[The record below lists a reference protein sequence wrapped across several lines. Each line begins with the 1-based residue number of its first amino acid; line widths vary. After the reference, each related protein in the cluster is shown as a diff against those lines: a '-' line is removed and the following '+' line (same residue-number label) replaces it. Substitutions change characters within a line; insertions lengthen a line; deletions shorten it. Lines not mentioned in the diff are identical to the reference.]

1 MNKDMNRGIGS
12 FATKA
17 PRQTMIRDE
26 PHMLAYINPQEEQ
39 MLREMGGSGEPGPD
53 GIPAY
58 AWWNP
63 STWGSEDNTENDYGG
78 GGGGGGN
85 NYKDQSALKSLGT
98 DLAIGFGLASA
109 ETKALH
115 GDTYAARTKKT
126 FAANEKAAA
135 EAKAK
140 KDNDRDDSAP
150 IIPPMATLPSPT
162 NAAVEDNTPVPKPSA
177 NFAYGYLPAPSSLGI
192 SSLVPNQIVPAANG
206 ERQQYTFQ
214 ELLAQSNDPYAVG
227 MSQGGSVPK
236 QTMIGDQPHMLAY
249 INPEEEQTLRG
260 MGGSGMPG
268 PGGVP
273 AYHIPPPDEL
283 SDIAAHYASIDDG
296 MMMKDFY
303 EVFGGAFAGNDPENP
318 SVGSFV
324 TYNTASGYGGAPV
337 YTEND
342 YEGNT
347 QYYPQGKNGP
357 GFSTLREA
365 NEHLGFGSIQGRFD
379 DLQGKYDPD
388 LIYSQADRDSLSLQD
403 PNLIYSQEQFEANA
417 GDPNLAYT
425 QEQFEANAGDP
436 NLIYSQSDYDAN
448 AQDPNLIYSQ
458 TQFDDIERQDPNL
471 IYSQSDYDANA
482 QDPNLIYSQ
491 DQYDTNAQDPNLI
504 YSQADRDSLTLQDP
518 NLLYTQEDYDAVN
531 DPYQTQTGLYNT
543 QTGLYN
549 DVLGN
554 YDTLQKDYAGKVG
567 ELNTQ
572 TGLYNTQTDLYDT
585 QTGKYND
592 LLDNY
597 SGYSDL
603 DYTGL
608 QDDFTAQGE
617 LYTGLQD
624 DYDAQGNLLTG
635 LQKDYDE
642 IEGLYEGVQQ
652 DYLNKQVLANSSGL
666 PTNQQNPFRPASIN
680 PMQAPGT
687 SNIVMPASYGNAGSY
702 TFQELLDRYVDPY
715 ARGS

>member
-1 MNKDMNRGIGS
+1 MNRDTNRGIGS

-39 MLREMGGSGEPGPD
+39 MLRDMGGSGEAGPD

-63 STWGSEDNTENDYGG
+63 STWGSEDKTENDYGG
-78 GGGGGGN
+78 GGGGN
-85 NYKDQSALKSLGT
+85 NYDNQSALKSLGT
-98 DLAIGFGLASA
+98 DLAIGFGLASP
-109 ETKALH
+109 ETMALH
-115 GDTYAARTKKT
+115 GDTFKARTKKT
-126 FAANEKAAA
+126 FAANEKAA
-135 EAKAK
+135 EEEK
-140 KDNDRDDSAP
+140 KDQNDDDTSYTAP
-150 IIPPMATLPSPT
+150 ILSSKETLPSPT
-162 NAAVEDNTPVPKPSA
+162 NAAVEDTTPVPRPSA
-177 NFAYGYLPAPSSLGI
+177 NFAYGYLPAPNSLGT

-206 ERQQYTFQ
+206 EGQQYTFE
-214 ELLAQSNDPYAVG
+214 ELLAQFNDPYAVG

-283 SDIAAHYASIDDG
+283 SDIVANMSWKMDPEAVEAWETYNRGDYGSMIDADWGQYFADGGLKRNSENQSLYEATIAANQDDG
-296 MMMKDFY
+296 AAFRAMM
-303 EVFGGAFAGNDPENP
+303 NLQDPN
-318 SVGSFV
+318 
-324 TYNTASGYGGAPV
+324 
-337 YTEND
+337 
-342 YEGNT
+342 
-347 QYYPQGKNGP
+347 
-357 GFSTLREA
+357 
-365 NEHLGFGSIQGRFD
+365 
-379 DLQGKYDPD
+379 
-388 LIYSQADRDSLSLQD
+388 LIYSQSQFDANAGDPNLAYTQEQFDANAGD

-425 QEQFEANAGDP
+425 QEQFDANAGDPNLAYTQEQFDANAGDP
-436 NLIYSQSDYDAN
+436 NLIYSQS
-448 AQDPNLIYSQ
+448 
-458 TQFDDIERQDPNL
+458 QFDDIERQDPNL

-491 DQYDTNAQDPNLI
+491 SDYDANAQDPNLI

-554 YDTLQKDYAGKVG
+554 YDTLKEDYAGKVG

-572 TGLYNTQTDLYDT
+572 TGLYNTQTDLYNT

-592 LLDNY
+592 LLGTHGD
-597 SGYSDL
+597 YSDL
-603 DYTGL
+603 DYSNL

-617 LYTGLQD
+617 LYTGLQT
-624 DYDAQGNLLTG
+624 DYDKQGVLLG
-635 LQKDYDE
+635 NLQKDYDE
-642 IEGLYEGVQQ
+642 IEGLYEGVQE

-666 PTNQQNPFRPASIN
+666 PTNQQNPVRPASIN
-680 PMQAPGT
+680 PLQAPGT

>member
-1 MNKDMNRGIGS
+1 
-12 FATKA
+12 
-17 PRQTMIRDE
+17 
-26 PHMLAYINPQEEQ
+26 
-39 MLREMGGSGEPGPD
+39 
-53 GIPAY
+53 
-58 AWWNP
+58 
-63 STWGSEDNTENDYGG
+63 
-78 GGGGGGN
+78 
-85 NYKDQSALKSLGT
+85 
-98 DLAIGFGLASA
+98 
-109 ETKALH
+109 
-115 GDTYAARTKKT
+115 
-126 FAANEKAAA
+126 
-135 EAKAK
+135 
-140 KDNDRDDSAP
+140 
-150 IIPPMATLPSPT
+150 
-162 NAAVEDNTPVPKPSA
+162 
-177 NFAYGYLPAPSSLGI
+177 LPAPSSLGI
-192 SSLVPNQIVPAANG
+192 SSLGTSSLVPNQIVPAANG
-206 ERQQYTFQ
+206 EGQQYTFE
-214 ELLAQSNDPYAVG
+214 ELLAQFNDPYAVG

-283 SDIAAHYASIDDG
+283 SDIAAFYAETDLLNENHDPW
-296 MMMKDFY
+296 
-303 EVFGGAFAGNDPENP
+303 FGKGVGDIVTSWMEN
-318 SVGSFV
+318 
-324 TYNTASGYGGAPV
+324 GYGGKIEV
-337 YTEND
+337 END
-342 YEGNT
+342 VAGKMN
-347 QYYPQGKNGP
+347 YYPQGRNGP
-357 GFSTLREA
+357 SFSTLKEA

-666 PTNQQNPFRPASIN
+666 PTSQQNPFRPASIN